1 LIELSRI
8 FVELRE
14 PLNGVNGL
22 LINLERVS
30 LARCVMGELNNYE
43 GLRVALFESQL
54 EKKLRK
60 RVNMSLGDKLS
71 YLH

>member
-1 LIELSRI
+1 MIELSRI